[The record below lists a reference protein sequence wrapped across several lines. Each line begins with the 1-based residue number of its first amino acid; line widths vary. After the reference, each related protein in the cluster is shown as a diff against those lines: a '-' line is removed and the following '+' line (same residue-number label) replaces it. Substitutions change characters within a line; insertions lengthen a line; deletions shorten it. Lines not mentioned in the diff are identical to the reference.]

1 MKYFLS
7 VIGIALLPLYNYAQN
22 VASSKLKEEALG
34 RCTGS
39 AYCSAC
45 RNCSRCAHCSSG
57 GTCGVCAPSSTS
69 TSDYYST
76 KTANPKSKKP
86 SKIASNKSLAS
97 PAGNK
102 NIEVVIEELSL
113 RSGPGN
119 SYPLIEKLKRKQKLM
134 LISKKDQWV
143 KVKVV
148 SSGNIGFCNI
158 AHVR

>member
-1 MKYFLS
+1 MKHFLS
-7 VIGIALLPLYNYAQN
+7 MISLALLPLFNYAQN

-57 GTCGVCAPSSTS
+57 GTCGVCAPSSAPS
-69 TSDYYST
+69 SDYYST
-76 KTANPKSKKP
+76 RSSSTKSKKA
-86 SKIASNKSLAS
+86 SKTASNKSLTIS
-97 PAGNK
+97 KSSK

-119 SYPLIEKLKRKQKLM
+119 SYPLIEKLKRKQKLL
-134 LISKKDQWV
+134 LISRKDQWV
-143 KVKVV
+143 KVRVI